1 MMRILNIL
9 LTGLIFGW
17 GLTVMISASAALDSK
32 QEAAAAKQMADA
44 RARAKAKR
52 AEIIGK
58 KYQYLGQLN
67 MGSSTTGT
75 LKMSFK
81 DYAKKKINEGMTDAQ
96 IHQHLAPIVKNMIE
110 ARRRTQN
117 QDLETRNKRI
127 TTDIMN
133 RRAQNMI
140 RVACANGTLAIDS
153 VECKNAF
160 ASNPSLLASL
170 KQNEA
175 QHTAQKY
182 DLKSLDDRITKVE
195 HKIDNFN
202 SIPTPPPQPTC
213 NTGSY
218 GESITYYSF
227 GSCSHGYSWISTW
240 SGIKHR
246 TRTVSLVNGQ
256 CQTNYSQ
263 WRITR
268 KAGGHCSGSG
278 GR

>member
-1 MMRILNIL
+1 MIRILNIL
-9 LTGLIFGW
+9 LTGLIIGW
-17 GLTVMISASAALDSK
+17 GLTVMISASAALNSK

-58 KYQYLGQLN
+58 KYQYLGKLN
-67 MGSSTTGT
+67 MGFSTTST

-81 DYAKKKINEGMTDAQ
+81 DYAEKKINEGMTDAQ
-96 IHQHLAPIVKNMIE
+96 IHQHLAPIVNNMIE

-140 RVACANGTLAIDS
+140 RVACANGTMAIDS
-153 VECKNAF
+153 VECKKAF

-170 KQNEA
+170 KQNAA
-175 QHTAQKY
+175 QHTLQKN
-182 DLKSLDDRITKVE
+182 DLRSLDKRILILEGKLINPLP
-195 HKIDNFN
+195 K
-202 SIPTPPPQPTC
+202 PPPTLTC

-240 SGIKHR
+240 PGIKHR
-246 TRTVSLVNGQ
+246 TRTVSLVNSQ
-256 CQTNYSQ
+256 CKTSYSP

-268 KAGGHCSGSG
+268 KAGGHCSGYG
-278 GR
+278 GK